1 MKMEYHCWSFNLCN
15 HWFDTLTKMWSLLE
29 AVIYLTCTRKWQFFG
44 AQLFQVQIVKDDDPS
59 SLIWLAIHE
68 DGVSLLELQSMQ
80 PLVRYSYENVVTFGG
95 CQEDFMLVVT
105 SEASSDVDSIKR

>member
-1 MKMEYHCWSFNLCN
+1 M
-15 HWFDTLTKMWSLLE
+15 
-29 AVIYLTCTRKWQFFG
+29 
-44 AQLFQVQIVKDDDPS
+44 QIVKDDDPS

-105 SEASSDVDSIKR
+105 SEASSDVDSIKRGLHLLESDRASSEDSAGTTKLLFNAGKPQVNTW